1 MDDAVRVYEQYVAD
15 YPQPLDINV
24 ETRQRLA
31 EIYKGQLDYKR
42 YHDQLG
48 EIVLA
53 DGTAGESRT
62 DRSRFLAARAALVL
76 AELTYEH
83 FAALDLTQPFEESL
97 AEKQRRMDVA
107 MEAFENLTAY
117 QVAEVTAAATY
128 YIAEIFFDFS
138 AALMNS
144 ERPDGLSDAELLDY
158 EMVIEEEAY
167 PFEER
172 AIEVHE
178 ANFELLAGGVYN
190 EWVQQSLDKLGDLM
204 PGRYAKNEISGGYL
218 GSLDSYAYRM
228 PIAPPA
234 GIEAAEPGEELPSDE
249 PQESE
254 PVEITPD
261 DEVPE
266 NAIAGLETT
275 V

>member
-1 MDDAVRVYEQYVAD
+1 
-15 YPQPLDINV
+15 
-24 ETRQRLA
+24 
-31 EIYKGQLDYKR
+31 
-42 YHDQLG
+42 
-48 EIVLA
+48 
-53 DGTAGESRT
+53 
-62 DRSRFLAARAALVL
+62 
-76 AELTYEH
+76 
-83 FAALDLTQPFEESL
+83 
-97 AEKQRRMDVA
+97 
-107 MEAFENLTAY
+107 
-117 QVAEVTAAATY
+117 
-128 YIAEIFFDFS
+128 
-138 AALMNS
+138 MNS
-144 ERPDGLSDAELLDY
+144 ERPDGLSDAELFDY

-234 GIEAAEPGEELPSDE
+234 GIEGAEPAEELQSDE
-249 PQESE
+249 PEESE
-254 PVEITPD
+254 PVEIVPN

-275 V
+275 F